1 MSILNQFIFTFFL
14 FCLGLFGII
23 LNRQNIIIILMS
35 IELLLL
41 SINLNFIYFSILI
54 DDMIGQV
61 FSLLILTVA
70 AAESAIGL
78 AIMIAFFKL
87 SGNVNYTIKAKGKE
101 VKDENGVTR
110 IKLKYFRMN
119 YHIPDGRIKLQVPGE
134 YVYVGEYDNCG
145 IYVRWCQKKKKKT
158 TTHTKTLI
166 IFLILQLV
174 QWKKFSI

>member
-61 FSLLILTVA
+61 FLLLILTVA

-78 AIMIAFFKL
+78 AIMIVFFKL
-87 SGNVNYTIKAKGKE
+87 SGNIS
-101 VKDENGVTR
+101 
-110 IKLKYFRMN
+110 
-119 YHIPDGRIKLQVPGE
+119 
-134 YVYVGEYDNCG
+134 
-145 IYVRWCQKKKKKT
+145 IYKIN
-158 TTHTKTLI
+158 L
-166 IFLILQLV
+166 LSL
-174 QWKKFSI
+174 

>member
-1 MSILNQFIFTFFL
+1 MSILNHFIFTFFL

-54 DDMIGQV
+54 DDVMGQI

-78 AIMIAFFKL
+78 AILIVFFKL
-87 SGNVNYTIKAKGKE
+87 YGDISIY
-101 VKDENGVTR
+101 R
-110 IKLKYFRMN
+110 INL
-119 YHIPDGRIKLQVPGE
+119 LS
-134 YVYVGEYDNCG
+134 
-145 IYVRWCQKKKKKT
+145 
-158 TTHTKTLI
+158 L
-166 IFLILQLV
+166 
-174 QWKKFSI
+174 